1 MNNIIKNEK
10 IILISIF
17 TLLFILSSLLIYIMI
32 KKDLRVEETGKRWIN
47 QPSVNEKPENSWPKV
62 EIQTS
67 K

>member
-32 KKDLRVEETGKRWIN
+32 EKDLRVEETGKRWIN

>member
-17 TLLFILSSLLIYIMI
+17 TLLFILSSFLIYIMI
-32 KKDLRVEETGKRWIN
+32 KKDLQIEELGKKWISESRIN
-47 QPSVNEKPENSWPKV
+47 QKPENSWPKV

>member
-32 KKDLRVEETGKRWIN
+32 KKDLHVEETGKRWIN